1 MVMHCIAAQQSQRW
15 TGSGLRN
22 QEGTSELSQDTPRP
36 SSQHKGDLFASEEQ
50 RSGSKRQIQER
61 EDEREGEGNK
71 GKRAGVG
78 QRSASG

>member
-1 MVMHCIAAQQSQRW
+1 MIWNTAQTVSKS
-15 TGSGLRN
+15 TGSRA
-22 QEGTSELSQDTPRP
+22 PRP